1 MTGKKERK
9 KNITMTKNTLTE
21 KKNKNIYTKLQ
32 MDNV

>member
-1 MTGKKERK
+1 MTVKKERK
-9 KNITMTKNTLTE
+9 KNITITKNTINE